1 MKWLVGFFFALLT
14 IVFSVK
20 FIFAADII
28 TTVEVEPSFTSLTQN
43 TYRWYEN
50 INALNPVTPEAA
62 ENTSIDAPAQG
73 TLLRLRMN
81 ISTAGLQLDSGAT
94 FTLQF
99 SNSTS
104 SGFTALTSST
114 DWTFGNN
121 AGVADGATIVTTLL
135 SDSEE
140 GQSYNESNP
149 TAASPNIILA
159 GQEGEWDW
167 VIENNSADT
176 TLDWFFRVINSSGT
190 VLTAYTNYPQL
201 DGTTPGTVTP
211 PPTVVLTGGGGPG
224 QIQATSTLP
233 GKPQPPCDNLPLQR
247 VDLNGDCRVDIID
260 LSILLFYYDQSG
272 PAIARY
278 DLSDNGLVDLPDV
291 SVLMY
296 YWTG

>member
-1 MKWLVGFFFALLT
+1 M
-14 IVFSVK
+14 
-20 FIFAADII
+20 
-28 TTVEVEPSFTSLTQN
+28 
-43 TYRWYEN
+43 
-50 INALNPVTPEAA
+50 
-62 ENTSIDAPAQG
+62 
-73 TLLRLRMN
+73 
-81 ISTAGLQLDSGAT
+81 
-94 FTLQF
+94 
-99 SNSTS
+99 
-104 SGFTALTSST
+104 
-114 DWTFGNN
+114 
-121 AGVADGATIVTTLL
+121 
-135 SDSEE
+135 
-140 GQSYNESNP
+140 
-149 TAASPNIILA
+149 
-159 GQEGEWDW
+159 
-167 VIENNSADT
+167 
-176 TLDWFFRVINSSGT
+176 
-190 VLTAYTNYPQL
+190 TAYTNYPQL